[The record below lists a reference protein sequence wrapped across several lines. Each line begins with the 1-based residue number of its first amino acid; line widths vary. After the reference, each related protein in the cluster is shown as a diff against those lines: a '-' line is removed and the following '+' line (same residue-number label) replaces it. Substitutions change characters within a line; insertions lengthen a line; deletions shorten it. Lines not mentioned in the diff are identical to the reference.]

1 MIFIKSGFYKID
13 FKIRLYILVIMST
26 YTNAFLAA
34 LFSIPKVVENPNN
47 EQPSSSMSRYID
59 SKTTK
64 YTNNAM
70 RRKFNCQHLRKTHT
84 IGQPQWRGYS
94 H

>member
-1 MIFIKSGFYKID
+1 MCLFDNGNNKID
-13 FKIRLYILVIMST
+13 FRIRICNLVIMSSNT

-34 LFSIPKVVENPNN
+34 LFSVSDIDVKTNEIP
-47 EQPSSSMSRYID
+47 SRMRYID
-59 SKTTK
+59 NRSHTK
-64 YTNNAM
+64 YPNNTM
-70 RRKFNCQHLRKTHT
+70 RRKFNCRNLRKNHT

>member
-1 MIFIKSGFYKID
+1 
-13 FKIRLYILVIMST
+13 MSS

-34 LFSIPKVVENPNN
+34 LFSVSKVVVNPNN
-47 EQPSSSMSRYID
+47 ELPSSSMSSYID
-59 SKTTK
+59 SKTPK